1 MQLIAGADKYQN
13 LDYLVA
19 DICRLRQANK
29 CKRIFVIVPEN
40 RNMLVEK
47 ALLAQKTGGQLFFTE
62 VLSLRRL
69 IYRLFSETFAFK
81 KEAVSKELAS
91 LLIYKYVKK
100 VQAEAATEKQLAYL
114 ALSNY
119 FYKPEYMQKLL
130 NTEADIRRF
139 QLDIPN
145 LLPKLDKLRTAK
157 ANKLRQKLQ
166 ALQDL
171 STAYQTALEEAEL
184 TDSVGLAQ
192 ALIKL
197 LSDYQA
203 TIKQGAVANSVF
215 QRLKFVTESSFY
227 FYGYAEDNFIT
238 QQEWAVLEKLTE
250 LGADI
255 HLSLRLPN
263 LLAQYTNKQALIN
276 LLTIKTQGNINY
288 LSHTNIRELAS
299 DIWLSF
305 FDALP
310 KQAGQLYQAGIAAL
324 LTAISRKKLGPLTL
338 SYLVPQYD
346 SNQLGVE
353 AKLCQLPEAKL
364 GTVKDTQIARTREGK
379 EPNETTAQI
388 GRANEQVHDSC
399 KQNLDISLAEIPA
412 QRPIKIHLNN
422 DKIELFR
429 CLLRQV
435 QADCCGK
442 QAKFNFADCAI
453 LFAKYEEDSSDFL
466 NIANE
471 FGLPLYLAEEQQQSP
486 ILSSYLHNLWQ
497 ILHYGLNRE
506 SVLAFLRSALWQTS
520 LSASDVDSYE
530 NYIVSNDLNYNYLLG
545 PFRTISDFN
554 LAELQRDS
562 VNCLVEAKAGYIS
575 SEILWPLANLQK
587 QLRRA
592 QNRHERLL
600 ALLKYLQDS
609 NLALRV
615 EKLALELAEKATPL
629 HRQAALTLQTAFAK
643 FIKHYRELFEYSSDI
658 KDEELGDFLTSL
670 DLDFAAIENKMWPSQ
685 GGQIFVGACDKAFY
699 MRFRQVYLINCEQI
713 TNLITSNQEGVLS
726 LADLDLLANFEKLTT
741 VNDLA
746 EKAKSKEIKQA
757 TVALNMGLAEQR
769 KLLNLFYDILV
780 LPNCEL
786 NIWQVGNN
794 FSPLQKQ
801 ILTLKG
807 TSILKFEQ
815 SSSEQKTLDYLTSND
830 AISQKLQT
838 VLENIFT
845 NKASQE
851 SKDENVL
858 CQQLRENYL
867 AAYELSRK
875 TSQAYPKRRYRL
887 ALLQLVKIAQ
897 DCFNTLN
904 QAKVS
909 LATDANLE
917 LANTSL
923 QNKWELKE
931 ELLANQRAL
940 EPCHIDFNLLKRLLA
955 GQYKFSINQLEAYR
969 QNPFAYFCRYLLG
982 LKEASTQS
990 KDLRNYG
997 ILLHAFAEVAVRAF
1011 YVTAYNILTNDD
1023 KATALNLL
1031 TASTNISL
1039 LKDILQAK
1047 QFAKLGSLP
1056 KLTSEQE
1063 CKFVPIYKNLV
1074 APFTK
1079 DYDLAISLLSFL
1091 QNSERSD
1098 LSLSEQNNLAQTLQA
1113 LKLEQEAKQKLVVNV
1128 LQTVEQRANLDFSN
1142 LLYEQV
1148 IYPQLISQASYSLK
1162 HILGAYNKELFN
1174 VPSNLEQR
1182 FELELFDDS
1191 LAKAFFSQPEK
1202 LAIAKQIRLLGKIDR
1217 IDKLYTADNIA
1228 DSQALI
1234 DYKSGEKSFDY
1245 EKLLAG
1251 IDLQMPLYTALV
1263 SNKLPVSEAIY
1274 LRLKNL
1280 YANNSNELVYKQV
1293 TDIAPNYF
1301 ISQPELDNLWEQ
1313 LKLPNENKAV
1323 DQFTLDKKDDKQN
1336 RALLASLANYSLH
1349 LSQASLVNIL
1359 AGQFAYQPLL
1369 SQDGLGNLPYSAL
1382 AKYDVK
1388 QQAYHYLASEASDL
1402 SGQAKTKYLT
1412 EQLKNALLLWQS
1424 ELDREKEKHE

>member
-19 DICRLRQANK
+19 SICRLRQTDK
-29 CKRIFVIVPEN
+29 HRRVYVIVPEN

-62 VLSLRRL
+62 VLSLKRL
-69 IYRLFSETFAFK
+69 VYRLFSETFAFK

-100 VQAEAATEKQLAYL
+100 VQAETATEKQQAYL

-145 LLPKLDKLRTAK
+145 LLPELDKLRTAK

-171 STAYQTALEEAEL
+171 STAYQSALEEAEL

-192 ALIKL
+192 ALVKL

-203 TIKQGAVANSVF
+203 TSKQGTVVNYVF
-215 QRLKFVTESSFY
+215 QRLQFVTESSFY

-238 QQEWAVLEKLTE
+238 QQEWAVLEKLAE

-263 LLAQYTNKQALIN
+263 LLAQYTNKEALIN
-276 LLTIKTQGNINY
+276 LLTLKKQGQI
-288 LSHTNIRELAS
+288 SFFTHSNIREIAS
-299 DIWLSF
+299 DVWLAF
-305 FDALP
+305 FNTLP
-310 KQAGQLYQAGIAAL
+310 RQAEQIYQAGMAAL

-346 SNQLGVE
+346 SNQLGLE

-364 GTVKDTQIARTREGK
+364 DTVKDSQIAKTVEGQK
-379 EPNETTAQI
+379 LSVTTAQT
-388 GRANEQVHDSC
+388 
-399 KQNLDISLAEIPA
+399 

-429 CLLRQV
+429 SLLRQV

-466 NIANE
+466 SVANE
-471 FGLPLYLAEEQQQSP
+471 FGLPLYLAEEQQQSL

-520 LSASDVDSYE
+520 LSASDIDCYA

-545 PFRTISDFN
+545 PFRTINDFS

-562 VNCLVEAKAGYIS
+562 INCLAEAKAAYIS
-575 SEILWPLANLQK
+575 QEILWPLANLQK
-587 QLRRA
+587 KLRHT
-592 QNRHERLL
+592 QERHERLL

-609 NLALRV
+609 NLALRI
-615 EKLALELAEKATPL
+615 EKLALELTEKATPL

-643 FIKHYRELFEYSSDI
+643 FIKHYHELFAYSSDI

-670 DLDFAAIENKMWPSQ
+670 DLDFAAIENKLWPSQ

-699 MRFRQVYLINCEQI
+699 MRFRQIYLINCEQI
-713 TNLITSNQEGVLS
+713 TNLITPNQEGVLS
-726 LADLDLLANFEKLTT
+726 LDDLELLANFEKLTT
-741 VNDLA
+741 VADLA
-746 EKAKSKEIKQA
+746 ENAKSMEIKQA

-786 NIWQVGNN
+786 NVWQVGNN

-801 ILTLKG
+801 LLTLKG
-807 TSILKFEQ
+807 TSVLKFEQ
-815 SSSEQKTLDYLTSND
+815 SSAAQKAIDYLENNSD
-830 AISQKLQT
+830 ISKKLQGIFLNICT
-838 VLENIFT
+838 DKVAQETKEEN
-845 NKASQE
+845 A
-851 SKDENVL
+851 L
-858 CQQLRENYL
+858 WRQLRENFL
-867 AAYELSRK
+867 AAYDLSKR

-887 ALLQLVKIAQ
+887 ALLHLLAMAQ
-897 DCFNTLN
+897 DDLSRLK
-904 QAKVS
+904 QAKIS
-909 LATDANLE
+909 LASDTNLE

-931 ELLANQRAL
+931 ELLANQRTL

-955 GQYKFSINQLEAYR
+955 GQYNFSINQLEAYR

-982 LKEASTQS
+982 LKESSTKS

-997 ILLHAFAEVAVRAF
+997 ILLHAFAEIAVRAF
-1011 YVTAYNILTNDD
+1011 YLTAYNILTNDD
-1023 KATALNLL
+1023 KSTALNSP

-1039 LKDILQAK
+1039 LKDILQAE
-1047 QFAKLGSLP
+1047 QFVNLGSLP

-1091 QNSERSD
+1091 QNSEKID
-1098 LSLSEQNNLAQTLQA
+1098 LSLPEQNNLAQTLQA
-1113 LKLEQEAKQKLVVNV
+1113 LKLEKEAKQKLVVNV
-1128 LQTVEQRANLDFSN
+1128 LQTVEQRANLDLSN
-1142 LLYEQV
+1142 LIYEQV

-1162 HILGAYNKELFN
+1162 HILGAYNNELFN

-1182 FELELFDDS
+1182 FELNLCDDS
-1191 LAKAFFSQPEK
+1191 LAKVFFSQPEK

-1245 EKLLAG
+1245 ECLLAG

-1280 YANNSNELVYKQV
+1280 YANNANELVYKQV
-1293 TDIAPNYF
+1293 ANIAPNYF
-1301 ISQPELDNLWEQ
+1301 LSQPELNNLWGQ
-1313 LKLPNENKAV
+1313 LKLPNENKAI

-1369 SQDGLGNLPYSAL
+1369 SQDGLGSLPYSAL

-1388 QQAYHYLASEASDL
+1388 QQAYHYLASEVSDL
-1402 SGQAKTKYLT
+1402 SGQTKTKYLT

-1424 ELDREKEKHE
+1424 ELDGEKEKHE